1 MHPELSDAQKKQLG
15 QELRRKFLDAIPGL
29 EPLIDAVKQKVRATG
44 RLRGLDGRPIFCRAE
59 HASLNY
65 LLQSAGAI
73 ISKRW
78 VVVGQDLLDGA
89 GLTYDRDYTRCAYVH
104 DEVQLSV
111 IPQEVD
117 RVKELLEKAAPI
129 AGQHYRFRVP
139 ITASADSGASWQD
152 TH

>member
-1 MHPELSDAQKKQLG
+1 MEL
-15 QELRRKFLDAIPGL
+15 
-29 EPLIDAVKQKVRATG
+29 
-44 RLRGLDGRPIFCRAE
+44 CR
-59 HASLNY
+59 Y
-65 LLQSAGAI
+65 PGAI

-89 GLTYDRDYTRCAYVH
+89 GLTYDKDYTRCAYVH

-117 RVKELLEKAAPI
+117 RVKELLEKAAPL

-139 ITASADSGASWQD
+139 ITASADSGDNWAA